1 MVSIIKELCQLNNMS
16 FRKLEE
22 SIGLPYSSVS
32 RWDKN
37 LPSIDKVYA
46 VAQYFGVSMEYLLT
60 GKEQT
65 TQQGGLSFDER
76 ELISLFS
83 VLTEQQQEIVL
94 VELRALAQLQTE
106 KDAHE

>member
-1 MVSIIKELCQLNNMS
+1 MLDRVKRLCAENNTNLS
-16 FRKLEE
+16 KLEKE
-22 SIGLPYSSVS
+22 MNFGNGSIAKWS
-32 RWDKN
+32 RQS
-37 LPSIDKVYA
+37 PSIDKVYA

-83 VLTEQQQEIVL
+83 VLTEHQQEIVL

>member
-1 MVSIIKELCQLNNMS
+1 MVSVIKELCQLNNMS

-22 SIGLPYSSVS
+22 AIGLPYSSVS

-65 TQQGGLSFDER
+65 TKQGGLSFDER

-83 VLTEQQQEIVL
+83 VLTEPQQEIVL
-94 VELRALAQLQTE
+94 VELRALAQLQTV